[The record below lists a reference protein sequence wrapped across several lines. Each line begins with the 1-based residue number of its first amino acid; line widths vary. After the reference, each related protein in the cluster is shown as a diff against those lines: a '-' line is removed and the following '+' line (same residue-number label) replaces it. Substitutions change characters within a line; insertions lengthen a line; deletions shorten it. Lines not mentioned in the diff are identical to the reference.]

1 MAKTDKL
8 DIEKKIVE
16 VGESQ
21 LKGFIDFIRLQGVIG
36 LAVGLI
42 LGGAASVLVKSLID
56 NVVMPPVGLLLGSAE
71 GLKGLSMTLGE
82 TAEGLPTTLKYGIF
96 LNDLVNF
103 IIIALVVY
111 VTVKI
116 LKADKLDKKKD

>member
-16 VGESQ
+16 VGGSQ

-71 GLKGLSMTLGE
+71 GLKGLSITLGE
-82 TAEGLPTTLKYGIF
+82 TAEGLPATLKYGIF